1 MHSLVFSGNIL
12 LLEVFD
18 MESGSWPAL
27 LFIERNGGRMAGRS
41 KVAQEAFELA
51 EPIVKELGFD
61 LVDCE
66 YKKEGQ
72 YYYLRIFIDKR
83 GGISIED
90 CEAVSHE
97 VDKALEGK
105 LHADPDYFEVSSPG
119 ATRPFSSLSDYIR
132 HEGEEIEV
140 SLFAPIDGNKHIEGI
155 IESATEEELVLAVG
169 DTKLHLEW
177 DKIAKAQ
184 RTLRF

>member
-1 MHSLVFSGNIL
+1 
-12 LLEVFD
+12 
-18 MESGSWPAL
+18 
-27 LFIERNGGRMAGRS
+27 MAGRS

-51 EPIVKELGFD
+51 EPIVKSMGFD

-72 YYYLRIFIDKR
+72 YYFLRIFIDKR

-90 CEAVSHE
+90 CEAVSRE
-97 VDKALEGK
+97 VDQALEGK

-119 ATRPFSSLSDYIR
+119 ATRPFASHADYVR
-132 HEGEEIEV
+132 HIGEEIEV

-155 IESATEEELVLAVG
+155 IESAGEEGLVLKVG
-169 DTKLHLEW
+169 ENTLELEW
-177 DKIAKAQ
+177 SKISKAQ

>member
-1 MHSLVFSGNIL
+1 
-12 LLEVFD
+12 
-18 MESGSWPAL
+18 
-27 LFIERNGGRMAGRS
+27 MAGRS
-41 KVAQEAFELA
+41 KVAQEAFDIA

-72 YYYLRIFIDKR
+72 YYFLRIFIDKR
-83 GGISIED
+83 GGIGIDD
-90 CEAVSHE
+90 CEIVSRE

-119 ATRPFSSLSDYIR
+119 ATRPFSSLSDFVR
-132 HEGEEIEV
+132 HQGEEIEV
-140 SLFAPIDGNKHIEGI
+140 SLFSAIDGSKHLEGI
-155 IESATEEELVLAVG
+155 IDQATEEKLVL
-169 DTKLHLEW
+169 DTGSEKIELEW

-184 RTLRF
+184 RTIRF

>member
-1 MHSLVFSGNIL
+1 
-12 LLEVFD
+12 
-18 MESGSWPAL
+18 
-27 LFIERNGGRMAGRS
+27 MAGRS
-41 KVAQEAFELA
+41 KVAQEAFDIA

-72 YYYLRIFIDKR
+72 YYFLRIFIDKR
-83 GGISIED
+83 GGIGIDD
-90 CEAVSHE
+90 CEIVSRE

-119 ATRPFSSLSDYIR
+119 ATRPFSSLSDYVR
-132 HEGEEIEV
+132 HQGEEIEV
-140 SLFAPIDGNKHIEGI
+140 SLFSAIDGSKHLEGI
-155 IESATEEELVLAVG
+155 IDQATEEKLVL
-169 DTKLHLEW
+169 DTGNEKIELEW

-184 RTLRF
+184 RTIRV

>member
-1 MHSLVFSGNIL
+1 
-12 LLEVFD
+12 
-18 MESGSWPAL
+18 
-27 LFIERNGGRMAGRS
+27 MAGRS
-41 KVAQEAFELA
+41 KVAQEAFDIA

-72 YYYLRIFIDKR
+72 YYFLRIFIDKR
-83 GGISIED
+83 GGIGIDD
-90 CEAVSHE
+90 CEIVSRE

-119 ATRPFSSLSDYIR
+119 ATRPFSSLSDYVR
-132 HEGEEIEV
+132 HQGEEIEV
-140 SLFAPIDGNKHIEGI
+140 SLFSAIDGSKHLEGI
-155 IESATEEELVLAVG
+155 IDQATEEKLVL
-169 DTKLHLEW
+169 DTGNEKIELEW

-184 RTLRF
+184 RTIRF

>member
-1 MHSLVFSGNIL
+1 
-12 LLEVFD
+12 
-18 MESGSWPAL
+18 
-27 LFIERNGGRMAGRS
+27 MAGRS
-41 KVAQEAFELA
+41 KVAQEAFDIA

-72 YYYLRIFIDKR
+72 YYFLRIFIDKR
-83 GGISIED
+83 GGIGIDD
-90 CEAVSHE
+90 CEIVSRE

-119 ATRPFSSLSDYIR
+119 ATRPFSSLSDYVR
-132 HEGEEIEV
+132 HQGEEIEV
-140 SLFAPIDGNKHIEGI
+140 SLFSAIDGSKHLEGI
-155 IESATEEELVLAVG
+155 VDQATEEKLVL
-169 DTKLHLEW
+169 DTGNEKIELEW

-184 RTLRF
+184 RTIRF

>member
-1 MHSLVFSGNIL
+1 
-12 LLEVFD
+12 
-18 MESGSWPAL
+18 
-27 LFIERNGGRMAGRS
+27 MAGRS
-41 KVAQEAFELA
+41 KVAQEAFDIA

-72 YYYLRIFIDKR
+72 YYFLRIFIDKR
-83 GGISIED
+83 GGIGIDD
-90 CEAVSHE
+90 CEIVSRE

-119 ATRPFSSLSDYIR
+119 ATRPFSSLSDYVR
-132 HEGEEIEV
+132 HQGEEIEV
-140 SLFAPIDGNKHIEGI
+140 SLFSAVDGSKHLEGI
-155 IESATEEELVLAVG
+155 IDQATEEKLVL
-169 DTKLHLEW
+169 DTGSEKIEREW

-184 RTLRF
+184 RTIRF

>member
-1 MHSLVFSGNIL
+1 
-12 LLEVFD
+12 
-18 MESGSWPAL
+18 
-27 LFIERNGGRMAGRS
+27 MAGRS
-41 KVAQEAFELA
+41 KVAQEAFDIA

-72 YYYLRIFIDKR
+72 YYFLRIFIDKR
-83 GGISIED
+83 GGIGIDD
-90 CEAVSHE
+90 CETVSRE

-119 ATRPFSSLSDYIR
+119 ATRPFSSLSDYVR
-132 HEGEEIEV
+132 HQGEEIEV
-140 SLFAPIDGNKHIEGI
+140 SLFSAIDGSKHLEGI
-155 IESATEEELVLAVG
+155 IEEATEEKLVLISG
-169 DTKLHLEW
+169 DKTIELEW

-184 RTLRF
+184 RTIRF